1 MQFLS
6 VPGTLDS
13 LGAIADFIKAAAAEA
28 GLDKKATYQL
38 RLAVDEIATNI
49 IVHGYEEAGLE
60 GTVYLTY
67 NVDDKALTFTIED
80 TGAAYDPH
88 QHLLPEEDALHQP
101 LEQRQI
107 GGLGIYLALKG
118 VDKFIYE
125 REGDRNRNTFVMNR
139 PPSTGV
145 SI

>member
-1 MQFLS
+1 MQSLS

-13 LGAIADFIKAAAAEA
+13 LGAIADFVKAAAAEA

-38 RLAVDEIATNI
+38 RLAVDEIATNV

-60 GTVYLTY
+60 GVVNLTY
-67 NVDDKALTFTIED
+67 EVDEKTLMFAIED
-80 TGAAYDPH
+80 TGAAYDPY
-88 QHLLPEEDALHQP
+88 QHNLPEDGDFHQP
-101 LEQRQI
+101 LEERQI
-107 GGLGIYLALKG
+107 GGLGIYLVLKG

-139 PPSTGV
+139 PSPTEPSA
-145 SI
+145 